1 METKNNISLPNNLI
15 PKIIHYCWFGGK
27 PMPELALKC
36 IESWKKFLPE
46 YELRLWNE
54 ASLSQTLSPL
64 KGGED
69 CWLDIVPP
77 YVKEAYEARKF
88 AFVTDY
94 VRLWALEREG
104 GIYMDTDVEILRP
117 LDDLMH
123 LPAFT
128 GYEASMSN
136 APVTG
141 LMASAPHGVW
151 VMEQLAY
158 YDENRH
164 FRLEDGTL
172 DMTPNTQTIAKIM
185 VDGGFV
191 INGEYGVYKDDLHV
205 FPVDYFCPLTST
217 RVLKLTKNTY
227 CIHHF
232 AGSWVERT
240 PWQKVK
246 QFVLHK
252 ILGTKLTDKLVQVK
266 RKLWLGIK
274 RNV

>member
-1 METKNNISLPNNLI
+1 MI

-27 PMPELALKC
+27 AMPELALKC
-36 IESWKKFLPE
+36 IESWKKYLPE

-151 VMEQLAY
+151 VTEQLAY

-164 FRLEDGTL
+164 FCLEDGTL

-240 PWQKVK
+240 MWQKMK

-252 ILGTKLTDKLVQVK
+252 ILGTKLTDKLVQMK
-266 RKLWLGIK
+266 RKLRSI
-274 RNV
+274 